1 MNGIIQIKYSTIPR
15 SNPKYTRYH
24 HKAYILSLKQQNLKK
39 TNWRIQKYFK
49 TEQDAL
55 WNTDAPVPIFDIDR
69 RTGQTLYAPESSI
82 PGN

>member
-1 MNGIIQIKYSTIPR
+1 M
-15 SNPKYTRYH
+15 
-24 HKAYILSLKQQNLKK
+24 
-39 TNWRIQKYFK
+39 QKDFK

-69 RTGQTLYAPESSI
+69 RTVQKLYSPESSI